1 MTPRLGRLRWQL
13 TLSYAL
19 VALLVTVAWLSSIFL
34 VSVYAF
40 LISPTTHIKL
50 AEAVARETPALSAAM
65 SAATPDVPAL
75 VAWVD
80 ARKRDDLW
88 QVYVFEPVGMGLYA
102 LDPKSNAITF
112 AITDNSGRVLAQ
124 SSPNGTVTAGE
135 LPPYAQ
141 RLAREAVSGTMD
153 TARLS
158 GRDQM
163 TDIYA
168 VAPIF
173 DATKTVKGVL
183 VVMDRDVSRR
193 QSIASVISDS
203 LKGLLSVMALSLP
216 FGIAFGAIAGT
227 IISRPLTRRIDTI
240 GRTALLWS
248 KGSLDARVAD
258 ARGDEVGQLSQRL
271 DSMASQLDQLMTA
284 RQETA
289 SLQERNR
296 IARDLHDSTKQQ
308 AYAIAGQLAAA
319 QALIANNP
327 QEAAKR
333 LHEAERL
340 NDALRT
346 ELSNLILELRP
357 PQLDKLGLAAALS
370 EYARDWSRQTGI
382 TIESKITTL
391 LLPRAL
397 EQVIYRI
404 VQESLSNVA
413 RHSGAKNVALRFNQ
427 PEIEDNSGMRVLLT
441 LADDG
446 HGFNTTRV
454 VQGFGLNSMHQRAA
468 AESAKLSVSSSAG
481 NGTRLTLSIRQI
493 LNYHDK
499 EN

>member
-1 MTPRLGRLRWQL
+1 
-13 TLSYAL
+13 
-19 VALLVTVAWLSSIFL
+19 
-34 VSVYAF
+34 
-40 LISPTTHIKL
+40 
-50 AEAVARETPALSAAM
+50 
-65 SAATPDVPAL
+65 

-112 AITDNSGRVLAQ
+112 AITDSSGRVLAQ

-153 TARLS
+153 AARLS

-203 LKGLLSVMALSLP
+203 
-216 FGIAFGAIAGT
+216 
-227 IISRPLTRRIDTI
+227 
-240 GRTALLWS
+240 S